1 MIVFYGISDK
11 EEKKRRENAF
21 RQKYN
26 IKKNFYL
33 STMLMELRYLF
44 LFQKSNIGTRENVEN
59 EAGSNS
65 FVLHKYTIFMK
76 KI

>member
-1 MIVFYGISDK
+1 
-11 EEKKRRENAF
+11 
-21 RQKYN
+21 
-26 IKKNFYL
+26 
-33 STMLMELRYLF
+33 MLMELRYLF